1 MKALIITNI
10 ENTHSELK
18 ANSLVE
24 TLKKHEISA
33 EVLQNDGLLYEI
45 KDGIVVPHIPSCDF
59 ILYLDKDI
67 YASAALEKCG
77 YHVFPRSEFTSLCD
91 DKILTNLTVSDL
103 GLKVIDSMS
112 LPLVFHSLSEDNYK
126 VLDEAIDKYGLPLV
140 LKKAYGSLGEGVY
153 KIDSK
158 EELYLG
164 YQIMYKDPLMI
175 QPYIPTFNSSIRV
188 LVVNHKILG
197 AIKRVGYDDF
207 RSNSGATTSVYYPLD
222 KDLMTQVNI
231 LITNLD
237 IDYAGIDF
245 LINEKGEY
253 LFLEINSNAFYE
265 EFSRVTGIDVA
276 ELYVKMILD
285 ELKEENI

>member
-10 ENTHSELK
+10 ENTHTESK
-18 ANSLVE
+18 VNSLLE
-24 TLKKHEISA
+24 TLKNHEISA
-33 EVLQNDGLLYEI
+33 EVRQNNGLLYEI
-45 KDGIVVPHIPSCDF
+45 KDGIVVPHIPDCDF

-67 YASAALEKCG
+67 YTSVALEKCG
-77 YHVFPRSEFTSLCD
+77 YRVFPKSEFTSLCD
-91 DKILTNLTVSDL
+91 NKILTNLTVSDL
-103 GLKVIDSMS
+103 GLKVVDSMS
-112 LPLVFHSLSEDNYK
+112 LPLVFHSLSEENYK
-126 VLDEAIDKYGLPLV
+126 VLDTAIDKYGLPLV

-164 YQIMYKDPLMI
+164 YQIMYKEPLLI

-188 LVVNHKILG
+188 LVVNHEILG

-207 RSNSGATTSVYYPLD
+207 RSNSGSTTSVYYPLD

-237 IDYAGIDF
+237 IDYAGVDF
-245 LINEKGEY
+245 IVNDKGEY
-253 LFLEINSNAFYE
+253 LFLEINSNAFYD
-265 EFSRVTGIDVA
+265 EFASVTGIDVGN
-276 ELYVKMILD
+276 LYIEMILE
-285 ELKEENI
+285 ELKDENI